1 MKPAV
6 ISPGDGVLPGPDA
19 SLAEQSATRPGA
31 SPRCPHCGCKSRYA
45 IPAPIGIEAI
55 RARLQSGDNF
65 ASLADEYGIDRST
78 FRKWCIARGLS
89 LAARLVRQAEEKTK
103 SRWKCLEGYQ
113 RVYRELR
120 MAAGVEVARS
130 QIAALAAKEEA

>member
-1 MKPAV
+1 MKPAA
-6 ISPGDGVLPGPDA
+6 ISPGGGLLPGSDA
-19 SLAEQSATRPGA
+19 SLAEEAETGPGA
-31 SPRCPHCGCKSRYA
+31 SPRCPHCGCKSLYVAR
-45 IPAPIGIEAI
+45 IGIEAI
-55 RARLQSGDNF
+55 RARLHSGDNF
-65 ASLADEYGIDRST
+65 ASLAGEYGIDRST

>member
-55 RARLQSGDNF
+55 RARLQSGNNF

-78 FRKWCIARGLS
+78 FRKWCVARGLS
-89 LAARLVRQAEEKTK
+89 SPRAWYAKPKKTK
-103 SRWKCLEGYQ
+103 HRWKCPEGYQ
-113 RVYRELR
+113 RVCRELR
-120 MAAGVEVARS
+120 TAVGVEVARS
-130 QIAALAAKEEA
+130 QIAALAAKEAA